1 MLDSA
6 VSWQCTEPLSS
17 WVGIEAVHAVVWH
30 SNTDI
35 PAEWRSFDRFGKF
48 TVNRFVLLYNVFTTD
63 MDLVDLRFVWH
74 LLTIAILKLK
84 PITIWWKYPRFMI
97 DLVLWYNFFYKDLS
111 QLFFMIVSH
120 SIGIG
125 KYGTKQIPN
134 DYVPSRKKMW
144 YGRVKY
150 VATLLKVTSEQSY
163 VFYDI
168 WNGTAVQ
175 NKWLGSLLSVEL
187 IIIPT
192 SNWLQ

>member
-1 MLDSA
+1 MG
-6 VSWQCTEPLSS
+6 WQCTEPLSS

-35 PAEWRSFDRFGKF
+35 PAEGCSFDLFGKF

-63 MDLVDLRFVWH
+63 MDLADLLFVWH
-74 LLTIAILKLK
+74 VLTIAILKLK
-84 PITIWWKYPRFMI
+84 PITIRWKKTGLCIAFN
-97 DLVLWYNFFYKDLS
+97 WYWENTGQNIFPTTTFPPEEN
-111 QLFFMIVSH
+111 V
-120 SIGIG
+120 
-125 KYGTKQIPN
+125 
-134 DYVPSRKKMW
+134 W

-150 VATLLKVTSEQSY
+150 VTTLLKVTSEQSY

-175 NKWLGSLLSVEL
+175 SKWLGSLLSVEL

-192 SNWLQ
+192 SNWIQ